1 MSSIIR
7 FGNEKLKKLNEL
19 LKIARK
25 TGNLRL
31 FRTTQAL
38 IFIGDQQ
45 YNFSF
50 EQIAGLLFVSRKTI
64 YNWLTKL
71 ICGGLKWLKNDPFN
85 FATRGRK
92 PRLNK
97 EQKKELYN
105 MVKEGP
111 EKNGFMSG
119 LWTCAMIT
127 HLIFLKFGVTY
138 NSHYLGRMLKRMGLS
153 YQKAKFVPAKCDE
166 KEFLVKRKEW
176 LEVTWPKLL
185 KKAKEENAII
195 LFGDEVSFAMWG
207 SLGRTW
213 GVIGE
218 QPEVKTKGCRKG
230 LKMFGAIGFNNGQFI
245 FMESLAYSITPKLI
259 KFLKEE
265 GASDESLKQLEEQ
278 KNEKYAN
285 KESYLK
291 ALEEI
296 IGKDKIKKKE
306 EELLNLTE
314 TAGKFNGE
322 NYVKF
327 LQKIIKETSSKV
339 ILIEDGAPYHGSK
352 IVKEYVEKNSDKLY
366 IERLPS
372 FSPDFNPIEKLWKNT
387 KRDATHCKY
396 FETFEDL
403 RISVVTAFEGYLH
416 NTSKKLCND
425 KIARRSRLL
434 NRKVDSLETKD
445 SREFLLF
452 NIGNR

>member
-1 MSSIIR
+1 MSSIIS
-7 FGNEKLKKLNEL
+7 FGKEKLKKLNEVV
-19 LKIARK
+19 KYCYK
-25 TGNLRL
+25 TNNLRL
-31 FRTTQAL
+31 LRVTQAL
-38 IFIGDQQ
+38 IYIGDPQ
-45 YNFSF
+45 YDFSF
-50 EQIAGLLFVSRKTI
+50 EKIAGMLSVTRKTV
-64 YNWLTKL
+64 YNWLTKF
-71 ICGGLKWLKNDPFN
+71 ICDGLKWLKNDPFH

-92 PRLNK
+92 PYLNK
-97 EQKKELYN
+97 EQKKELYK
-105 MVKEGP
+105 MIKDGP
-111 EKNGFMSG
+111 ESNGFMSG

-127 HLIFLKFGVTY
+127 HLIYLEFGVTY
-138 NSHYLGRMLKRMGLS
+138 NSHYLGRMLKKMGLS
-153 YQKAKFVPAKCDE
+153 YQKAKFIPAKCDE
-166 KEFLVKRKEW
+166 EEFIAKRKEW

-245 FMESLAYSITPKLI
+245 YMESLAYSITPKLI
-259 KFLKEE
+259 KLLKEDS
-265 GASDESLKQLEEQ
+265 ASDESLKQLEEL

-296 IGKDKIKKKE
+296 IGKDKVKE
-306 EELLNLTE
+306 KETELLNLTE

-327 LQKIIKETSSKV
+327 LQKIINETSSKV
-339 ILIEDGAPYHGSK
+339 ILVEDGAPYHGSQ
-352 IVKEYVEKNSDKLY
+352 IVKDFVSDNSEQLY

-396 FETFEDL
+396 FETFEKL
-403 RISVVTAFEGYLH
+403 RESVVTAFKDYLH
-416 NTSKKLCND
+416 DTSKIICVMTKLRKEAGIEN
-425 KIARRSRLL
+425 IA
-434 NRKVDSLETKD
+434 
-445 SREFLLF
+445 
-452 NIGNR
+452 

>member
-1 MSSIIR
+1 MSSIIS
-7 FGNEKLKKLNEL
+7 FGKEKLKKLNEVV
-19 LKIARK
+19 KYCYK
-25 TGNLRL
+25 TNNLRL
-31 FRTTQAL
+31 LRVTQAL
-38 IFIGDQQ
+38 IYIGDPQ
-45 YNFSF
+45 YDFSF
-50 EQIAGLLFVSRKTI
+50 EKIAGMLSVTRKTV
-64 YNWLTKL
+64 YNWLTKF
-71 ICGGLKWLKNDPFN
+71 ICDGLKWLKNDPFH

-92 PRLNK
+92 PYLNK
-97 EQKKELYN
+97 EQKKELYK
-105 MVKEGP
+105 MIKDGP
-111 EKNGFMSG
+111 ESNGFMSG

-127 HLIFLKFGVTY
+127 HLIYLEFGVTY
-138 NSHYLGRMLKRMGLS
+138 NSHYLGRMLKKMGLS
-153 YQKAKFVPAKCDE
+153 YQKAKFIPAKCDE
-166 KEFLVKRKEW
+166 EEFIAKRKEW

-245 FMESLAYSITPKLI
+245 YMESLAYSITPKLI
-259 KFLKEE
+259 KLLKEDS
-265 GASDESLKQLEEQ
+265 ASDESLKQLEEL

-296 IGKDKIKKKE
+296 IGKDKVKE
-306 EELLNLTE
+306 KETELLNLTE

-327 LQKIIKETSSKV
+327 LQKIINETSSKV
-339 ILIEDGAPYHGSK
+339 ILVEDGAPYHGSQV
-352 IVKEYVEKNSDKLY
+352 VKDFVSDNSKKLY

-396 FETFEDL
+396 FETFEKL
-403 RISVVTAFEGYLH
+403 RESVVTAFEDYLH
-416 NTSKKLCND
+416 DASKIICVMTKLRKAAGIEN
-425 KIARRSRLL
+425 IA
-434 NRKVDSLETKD
+434 
-445 SREFLLF
+445 
-452 NIGNR
+452 

>member
-1 MSSIIR
+1 MSSILS
-7 FGNEKLKKLNEL
+7 FGKIKLEKLNDVVT
-19 LKIARK
+19 ICYK
-25 TGNLRL
+25 TNNLRL
-31 FRTTQAL
+31 FRATQAL
-38 IFIGDQQ
+38 IYIGDPH

-50 EQIAGLLFVSRKTI
+50 KMIAGILNVSRKTI
-64 YNWLTKL
+64 YNWLTKFM
-71 ICGGLKWLKNDPFN
+71 CGGLNWLKNDPFH
-85 FATRGRK
+85 FASRGRK
-92 PRLNK
+92 PYLNK

-119 LWTCAMIT
+119 LWTCAMIA

-138 NSHYLGRMLKRMGLS
+138 NPRYLSRMLKKMGLS
-153 YQKAKFVPAKCDE
+153 YQKAKFIPAKCNE
-166 KEFLVKRKEW
+166 EEFIAKRKEW

-185 KKAKEENAII
+185 KKAKEEKAII
-195 LFGDEVSFAMWG
+195 MFGDEVSFAMWG

-213 GVIGE
+213 AVIGK

-245 FMESLAYSITPKLI
+245 YMESLAYSITPKLI
-259 KFLKEE
+259 KYFKDMDI
-265 GASDESLKQLEEQ
+265 SSESLKQLEEL

-285 KESYLK
+285 KENYLK
-291 ALEEI
+291 ALVGI
-296 IGKDKIKKKE
+296 VGKDEVNKKE
-306 EELLNLTE
+306 TELLNLTE

-327 LQKIIKETSSKV
+327 LQKIIKDTSSKV
-339 ILIEDGAPYHGSK
+339 ILVEDGAPYHGSK
-352 IVKEYVEKNSDKLY
+352 VVKDFVSEHSEKLY

-396 FETFEDL
+396 FETFEKL
-403 RISVVTAFEGYLH
+403 RESVVNAFENYLH
-416 NTSKKLCND
+416 DASKIICVMTKL
-425 KIARRSRLL
+425 
-434 NRKVDSLETKD
+434 RKEAGI
-445 SREFLLF
+445 E
-452 NIGNR
+452 NM

>member
-1 MSSIIR
+1 MSSIIS
-7 FGNEKLKKLNEL
+7 FGKEKLKKLNEVV
-19 LKIARK
+19 KYCYK
-25 TGNLRL
+25 TNNLRL
-31 FRTTQAL
+31 LRVTQAL
-38 IFIGDQQ
+38 IYIGDPQ
-45 YNFSF
+45 YDFSF
-50 EQIAGLLFVSRKTI
+50 EKIAGMLSVTRKTV
-64 YNWLTKL
+64 YNWLTKF
-71 ICGGLKWLKNDPFN
+71 ICDGLKWLKNDPFH

-92 PRLNK
+92 PYLNK
-97 EQKKELYN
+97 EQKKELYK
-105 MVKEGP
+105 MIKDGP
-111 EKNGFMSG
+111 ESNGFMSG

-127 HLIFLKFGVTY
+127 HLIYLEFGVTY
-138 NSHYLGRMLKRMGLS
+138 NSHYLGRMLKKMGLS
-153 YQKAKFVPAKCDE
+153 YQKAKFIPAKCDE
-166 KEFLVKRKEW
+166 EEFIAKRKEW

-245 FMESLAYSITPKLI
+245 YMESLAYSITPKLI
-259 KFLKEE
+259 KLLKEDS
-265 GASDESLKQLEEQ
+265 ASDESLKQLEEL

-296 IGKDKIKKKE
+296 IGKDKVKE
-306 EELLNLTE
+306 KETELLNLTE

-339 ILIEDGAPYHGSK
+339 ILVEDGAPYHGSQV
-352 IVKEYVEKNSDKLY
+352 VKDFVSDNSKKLY

-396 FETFEDL
+396 FETFEKL
-403 RISVVTAFEGYLH
+403 RESVVTAFEDYLH
-416 NTSKKLCND
+416 DASKIICVMTKL
-425 KIARRSRLL
+425 
-434 NRKVDSLETKD
+434 RKVAGIE
-445 SREFLLF
+445 
-452 NIGNR
+452 NIA